1 MTTLAVSQAAT
12 RLTAANTSS
21 RSLSSALNGT
31 VDPSKLAG
39 NAKVTGNPA
48 ALLKPKDGFIASA
61 ATSSPKLSSIAG
73 VVANIVRAPAPALP
87 QLAMDSLSAADR
99 AAVQLAAS
107 GSQGRGVQDNLRKV
121 AESEAFRGADA
132 RTQKNALETFLA
144 GPPKSAQAA
153 EKLTAL
159 LGNAHFRSMNTEE
172 QGQVL
177 DIFQK
182 TSDEGR
188 QHLLDLTQRTFV
200 GFGEKIRNLGK
211 PHADDYGFS
220 ALQDKDKN
228 GQTLLSNLH
237 AIATGKLDPSLEAN
251 GVHRED
257 LLSSI
262 MQEAGRPGE
271 INQSSK
277 GTCTVTSMQYMLC
290 KEDPAEYVRLMRGLL
305 SPSGEVKMRNGDTLK
320 RDAGSVP
327 QDTAWDRSASERIFQ
342 AAMME
347 YSNGKLNYDNGKDK
361 STGKENVFLWFDKKV
376 NKGGLSADEQERGLQ
391 ALFGRDFKQFTGL
404 TPKMSV
410 DVLKKLSGQNL
421 LMDLKWGDGGHAVT
435 FTKIEGDR
443 VYFRNPWG
451 ATGDAKGTTYDHPP
465 RQLED
470 PATRL
475 ESMSLK
481 DFEKVFKRV
490 FIPS

>member
-1 MTTLAVSQAAT
+1 MTTLALSQAAA
-12 RLTAANTSS
+12 RLTVANTSS
-21 RSLSSALNGT
+21 RSVSPSLNGT
-31 VDPSKLAG
+31 VDPSKITS
-39 NAKVTGNPA
+39 NAKLTGNQA
-48 ALLKPKDGFIASA
+48 ALLKPKDGFTPSA
-61 ATSSPKLSSIAG
+61 ATRLTLSPIPIS
-73 VVANIVRAPAPALP
+73 VANIVQSAPALP
-87 QLAMDSLSAADR
+87 QLAMDTLSAADR
-99 AAVQLAAS
+99 AAVQQAAS
-107 GSQGRGVQDNLRKV
+107 GAQGRSVQDNLRKL
-121 AESEAFRGADA
+121 AESDAFRGADA
-132 RTQKNALETFLA
+132 RTQKKALETFLA
-144 GPPKSAQAA
+144 GPPSSARAA

-159 LGNAHFRSMNTEE
+159 LGNAHFRGMNTEE
-172 QGQVL
+172 QAQVM
-177 DIFQK
+177 DVFQK

-200 GFGEKIRNLGK
+200 GFGEMLRNVGK
-211 PHADDYGFS
+211 PHKPDDYGHS
-220 ALQDKDKN
+220 ALLDKDKN
-228 GQTLLSNLH
+228 GSTLLSNLH

-262 MQEAGRPGE
+262 MQEASRPGE

-327 QDTAWDRSASERIFQ
+327 SDTAWDRSASERIFQ

-347 YSNGKLNYDNGKDK
+347 YSNGKLNYDNGTDK
-361 STGKENVFLWFDKKV
+361 STGKENVFLWIDKKV
-376 NKGGLSADEQERGLQ
+376 NKGGLNGGEQERGLQ

-410 DVLKKLSGQNL
+410 DVLKKFSGQNV

-451 ATGDAKGTTYDHPP
+451 ATGDAKGTAYDHPP
-465 RQLED
+465 RRLED

-481 DFEKVFKRV
+481 DFEKVFKRA
-490 FIPS
+490 FLPA